1 MRTIKVIELKPGMT
15 IWCPGNDNL
24 HKKTIAHSIQHH
36 RANHGAGGIEFIFIC
51 NSRVFFSREGTIEI
65 IDPKLVPML

>member
-24 HKKTIAHSIQHH
+24 HKKTIAHSEM
-36 RANHGAGGIEFIFIC
+36 RLAGGFEVTFKC
-51 NSRVFFSREGTIEI
+51 KGRVFFSWGETIEI